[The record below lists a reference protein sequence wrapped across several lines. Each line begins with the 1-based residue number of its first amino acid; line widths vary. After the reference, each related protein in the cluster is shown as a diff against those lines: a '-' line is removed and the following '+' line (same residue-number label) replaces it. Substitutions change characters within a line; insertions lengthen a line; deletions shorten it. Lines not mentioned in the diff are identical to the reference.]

1 MISDILFSYGY
12 FIFETSL
19 VVGGSLTNAS
29 FDGDNYDVRDPES
42 ITIVT
47 F

>member
-29 FDGDNYDVRDPES
+29 FDGDNYDVRES
-42 ITIVT
+42 EIITIVT